1 MLSPHGRPLGLL
13 FLFAGMK
20 AVVHLTQTPAGNV
33 GIHLRGADTGVTEE
47 LLNHTQ
53 VRAVFHE
60 VRGKAVAK
68 HVRGHVAL
76 DTGPRHARLDAPP
89 DCGLGKGCAALGKK
103 YIGR

>member
-1 MLSPHGRPLGLL
+1 
-13 FLFAGMK
+13 MK

-60 VRGKAVAK
+60 VRGEA
-68 HVRGHVAL
+68 
-76 DTGPRHARLDAPP
+76 
-89 DCGLGKGCAALGKK
+89 
-103 YIGR
+103 